1 MAVGLGLGN
10 PDETR
15 ISRIDTNG
23 GGGMKGFCLQYGLFR
38 GFFQFISSTRAEGH
52 SDIYDIDRGPGKW
65 ECQA

>member
-23 GGGMKGFCLQYGLFR
+23 GGEKKGFYLQCAGFW
-38 GFFQFISSTRAEGH
+38 GFFQFIPLAQAEGY
-52 SDIYDIDRGPGKW
+52 SDIYDIDRRPGKW